1 MKEITQEFHKKHR
14 MPKSWASK
22 QDVRSWFYGTK
33 VLWLT
38 TVWSICILPRDI
50 SYKKWNRLTTSP
62 TTGAP
67 SACLEGAHESQ
78 NEDCVA
84 ESCPCPGLCCPGN
97 SSWDRPLKGTQNE
110 LICKKV
116 LLVCVC
122 HCVFAWV
129 CLWGCVCMWQRFR
142 VYRMTR
148 LYTYHG
154 PLTTW
159 AALCIL
165 GVFFGVVVLSVYVQK
180 KSLTYGHSESDE
192 PSQSLLG
199 FFLLFQKTLDS
210 VQNSLNSMLSSQI
223 GIMNSCHVIQQSRG

>member
-165 GVFFGVVVLSVYVQK
+165 GVFFWCCCSFCLCSK
-180 KSLTYGHSESDE
+180 KKPNIWSFRKWWTITVFIGFLFAISKNSGFCAKFSEFYA
-192 PSQSLLG
+192 
-199 FFLLFQKTLDS
+199 FFSNRNHEFMPCYSTK
-210 VQNSLNSMLSSQI
+210 
-223 GIMNSCHVIQQSRG
+223 